1 MSKKILIADDDNE
14 IRDLVEIYLQ
24 TEGFYID
31 KVSNGEEVLEA
42 ISKKD
47 YDLVILDIMM
57 PKMDGTTALINIR
70 KEYTM
75 PVIFL
80 TAKSEEIDMVK
91 GLTLGADD
99 YIQKPFS
106 SMELIARVKAQ
117 LRRYTV
123 FNNSNKSIIKIEDL
137 EINTDMHRVTVAGEE
152 KNLTPTEYKILE
164 LLARNRN
171 IVFSVDKIYES
182 IWRDKYSVSDTS
194 IMVHIT
200 KLRQKIEEDPKNP
213 EYIKTVWGVGYK
225 IWLV

>member
-1 MSKKILIADDDNE
+1 MKKRILVADDEKE
-14 IRDLVEIYLQ
+14 IRDLVEIYLEA
-24 TEGFYID
+24 EGFNVD
-31 KVSNGEEVLEA
+31 TVSNGEEAVKVVNE
-42 ISKKD
+42 KE

-57 PKMDGTTALINIR
+57 PKMDGITTLINIR

-80 TAKSEEIDMVK
+80 TAKSEEIDMIQ
-91 GLTLGADD
+91 GFTLGADD
-99 YIQKPFS
+99 YIAKPFS

-123 FNNSNKSIIKIEDL
+123 FNNSSKSIIKIDDL
-137 EINTDMHRVTVAGEE
+137 EIDTEMHRVTVSGEE
-152 KNLTPTEYKILE
+152 KSLTPTEYKILE

-171 IVFSVDKIYES
+171 IIFSMDKIYET
-182 IWRDKYSVSDTS
+182 IWRNKFSISDTS

-200 KLRQKIEEDPKNP
+200 KLRQKIEKDPKNP

-225 IWLV
+225 I

>member
-225 IWLV
+225 I

>member
-1 MSKKILIADDDNE
+1 MNQRILIADDDNE

-24 TEGFYID
+24 AEGFYVD
-31 KVSNGEEVLEA
+31 KVSNGAEA
-42 ISKKD
+42 LQRINEKE
-47 YDLVILDIMM
+47 YELIILDIMM
-57 PKMDGTTALINIR
+57 PVMDGITALINIR

-80 TAKSEEIDMVK
+80 TAKSEEIDMIK

-123 FNNSNKSIIKIEDL
+123 FNNSNTSIIKIDDL
-137 EINTDMHRVTVAGEE
+137 EINTEMHRVTLAGEE

-182 IWRDKYSVSDTS
+182 IWREKYSISDTS

-200 KLRQKIEEDPKNP
+200 KLRQKLEKDSKNP

-225 IWLV
+225 I

>member
-1 MSKKILIADDDNE
+1 MNQRTLIADDEKE

-24 TEGFYID
+24 TEGFDID

-57 PKMDGTTALINIR
+57 PKIDGTTTLINIR

-80 TAKSEEIDMVK
+80 TAKSEEIDMIK

-123 FNNSNKSIIKIEDL
+123 FNNSSKSIIKIGDL
-137 EINTDMHRVTVAGEE
+137 EINTEMHSVTVDGEE

-171 IVFSVDKIYES
+171 IVFTVDKIYES
-182 IWRDKYSVSDTS
+182 IWKEKYSVSDTS

-200 KLRQKIEEDPKNP
+200 KLRQKIEKDSKNP

-225 IWLV
+225 I

>member
-1 MSKKILIADDDNE
+1 MNQRILVADDEKE
-14 IRDLVEIYLQ
+14 IRDLVEIYLKS
-24 TEGFYID
+24 EGFQID
-31 KVSNGEEVLEA
+31 TVLNGEEAVKAVKE
-42 ISKKD
+42 KD

-57 PKMDGTTALINIR
+57 PEMDGIAALINIR

-80 TAKSEEIDMVK
+80 TAKNEEIHMIQ

-99 YIQKPFS
+99 YIAKPFS

-123 FNNSNKSIIKIEDL
+123 FNNTNTSVIKIGDL
-137 EINTDMHRVTVAGEE
+137 EINTEMHRVTVEGEE

-171 IVFSVDKIYES
+171 VVFSVDKIYES
-182 IWRDKYSVSDTS
+182 IWKDKFSVSDTS

-200 KLRQKIEEDPKNP
+200 KLRQKIEKDSKNP

-225 IWLV
+225 I

>member
-1 MSKKILIADDDNE
+1 MAQKILVADDEKE

-24 TEGFYID
+24 SEGFYID
-31 KVSNGEEVLEA
+31 KVSNGEEVLQA
-42 ISKKD
+42 IEKKD

-70 KEYTM
+70 KAYTM

-80 TAKSEEIDMVK
+80 TAKSEEIDMIE

-99 YIQKPFS
+99 YIAKPFS

-123 FNNSNKSIIKIEDL
+123 FNNSNKGIIKIGDL
-137 EINTDMHRVTVAGEE
+137 EINTEMHRVTVAGEE

-164 LLARNRN
+164 LLGRNRN
-171 IVFSVDKIYES
+171 VVFSVDKIYES
-182 IWRDKYSVSDTS
+182 IWRDKYSISDTS

-200 KLRQKIEEDPKNP
+200 KLRQKIEKDSKNP

-225 IWLV
+225 I

>member
-1 MSKKILIADDDNE
+1 MAQKILVADDEKE

-24 TEGFYID
+24 SEGFYID
-31 KVSNGEEVLEA
+31 KVSNGEEVLQA
-42 ISKKD
+42 IEKKD

-80 TAKSEEIDMVK
+80 TAKSEEIDMIE

-99 YIQKPFS
+99 YIAKPFS

-123 FNNSNKSIIKIEDL
+123 FNNSNKGIIKIGDL
-137 EINTDMHRVTVAGEE
+137 EINTEMHRVTVAGEE

-164 LLARNRN
+164 LLGRNRN
-171 IVFSVDKIYES
+171 VVFSVDKIYES
-182 IWRDKYSVSDTS
+182 IWRDKYSISDTS

-200 KLRQKIEEDPKNP
+200 KLRQKIEKDSKNP

-225 IWLV
+225 I

>member
-24 TEGFYID
+24 TEGFDID

-57 PKMDGTTALINIR
+57 PKMDGTTTLINIR
-70 KEYTM
+70 KEHTM

-80 TAKSEEIDMVK
+80 TAKSGEIDMVK

-123 FNNSNKSIIKIEDL
+123 FNNSSKSIIKIGDL
-137 EINTDMHRVTVAGEE
+137 EINTEMHSVTVDGEE

-171 IVFSVDKIYES
+171 IVFTVDKIYES
-182 IWRDKYSVSDTS
+182 IWKEKYSVSDTS

-200 KLRQKIEEDPKNP
+200 KLRQKIEKDSKNP

-225 IWLV
+225 I

>member
-1 MSKKILIADDDNE
+1 MTHRILVADDDKE
-14 IRDLVEIYLQ
+14 IRELVEIYLKA
-24 TEGFYID
+24 EGFTID
-31 KVSNGEEVLEA
+31 TVSNGEEALEA
-42 ISKKD
+42 IKEKQ

-70 KEYTM
+70 KEYTI

-80 TAKSEEIDMVK
+80 TAKSEEIHMIQ

-99 YIQKPFS
+99 YIPKPFS

-123 FNNSNKSIIKIEDL
+123 FNNSNKSVIKIGDL
-137 EINTDMHRVTVAGEE
+137 EIDTEKHIVTVEGEE
-152 KNLTPTEYKILE
+152 KNLTPTEYEILK

-171 IVFSVDKIYES
+171 IVFSVEKIYET

-200 KLRQKIEEDPKNP
+200 KLRQKIEKDSKNP

-225 IWLV
+225 I

>member
-1 MSKKILIADDDNE
+1 MSQKILVADDEKE

-24 TEGFYID
+24 SEGFYID
-31 KVSNGEEVLEA
+31 KVSNGEEALQA
-42 ISKKD
+42 INEKD

-57 PKMDGTTALINIR
+57 PEMDGTTALINIR
-70 KEYTM
+70 KNHTM

-80 TAKSEEIDMVK
+80 TAKSEEIDMIK

-99 YIQKPFS
+99 YISKPFS

-123 FNNSNKSIIKIEDL
+123 FNNSNKSIIRIDDL
-137 EINTDMHRVTVAGEE
+137 EINTEMHRVTVDGEE
-152 KNLTPTEYKILE
+152 KKLTPTEYKILE

-194 IMVHIT
+194 IIVHIT
-200 KLRQKIEEDPKNP
+200 KLRQKIEKDSKNP

-225 IWLV
+225 I

>member
-1 MSKKILIADDDNE
+1 MKQRILVADDDKD

-24 TEGFYID
+24 SEELEID
-31 KVSNGEEVLEA
+31 KVSNGEEAVKAVKE
-42 ISKKD
+42 KE

-57 PKMDGTTALINIR
+57 PVMDGITALINIR

-80 TAKSEEIDMVK
+80 TAKSEEIDIIQ

-117 LRRYTV
+117 LRRYKI
-123 FNNSNKSIIKIEDL
+123 FNNQNKNIIKINGL
-137 EINTDMHRVTVAGEE
+137 EINTEMHRVTVDDEE

-164 LLARNRN
+164 LLARNKN
-171 IVFSVDKIYES
+171 VVFSVDKIYET

-200 KLRQKIEEDPKNP
+200 KLRQKIERDPKKP

-225 IWLV
+225 I

>member
-1 MSKKILIADDDNE
+1 MKKRILVADDEKE
-14 IRDLVEIYLQ
+14 IRDLVEIYLEA
-24 TEGFYID
+24 EGFNID
-31 KVSNGEEVLEA
+31 TVSNGEEALKAVNE
-42 ISKKD
+42 KE

-57 PKMDGTTALINIR
+57 PKMDGITTLINIR

-80 TAKSEEIDMVK
+80 TAKSEEIDMIQ
-91 GLTLGADD
+91 GFTLGADD
-99 YIQKPFS
+99 YIAKPFS

-123 FNNSNKSIIKIEDL
+123 FNNSSKSIIKIDDL
-137 EINTDMHRVTVAGEE
+137 EIDTEMHRVTVSGEE
-152 KNLTPTEYKILE
+152 KSLTPTEYKILE

-171 IVFSVDKIYES
+171 IVFSMDKIYET
-182 IWRDKYSVSDTS
+182 IWRNKFSISDTS

-200 KLRQKIEEDPKNP
+200 KLRQKIEKNPKNP

-225 IWLV
+225 I